1 MEKVVTF
8 IAEDHCFPL
17 SGYHCLFPC
26 LFPFHIFELSDVM
39 HFEVSPTLTAEFTEV
54 CFQSCF

>member
-39 HFEVSPTLTAEFTEV
+39 HFEGIHVKRDNEGV
-54 CFQSCF
+54 GQVG

>member
-26 LFPFHIFELSDVM
+26 LFPFHIFELS
-39 HFEVSPTLTAEFTEV
+39 EYAITG
-54 CFQSCF
+54 